1 MDDDPD
7 RPAPPHRTR
16 GLAAGDAPLSRR
28 SLLKAGAALGAVA
41 GAALDVTPAAA
52 RTIKGGMPWA
62 PGEADAPQPP
72 APGAYI
78 FFSPEEATFVEAA
91 CARLIPADEL
101 GPGARELG
109 CPFFIDRQLA
119 GAFGRAERWYMQ
131 GPWADGTKSQGFQS
145 RLTPAQI
152 YRAGIK
158 GVDDWCRGQHG
169 KKSFA
174 ELAPPDQD
182 QVLSQMEKGSIK
194 VDGVDAGDFF
204 HLLLQN
210 TTEGFFA
217 DPLYGGN
224 KDMAAWKMIGFP
236 GARYDY
242 RDWVSRHNE
251 RYPRPPVSLRGRPAW
266 LAQSD

>member
-1 MDDDPD
+1 MSDE
-7 RPAPPHRTR
+7 
-16 GLAAGDAPLSRR
+16 LSRR
-28 SLLKAGAALGAVA
+28 RFLAGGAAAGVA
-41 GAALDVTPAAA
+41 GAASAALTIADA
-52 RTIKGGMPWA
+52 RTIQGEMPWA
-62 PGEADAPQPP
+62 PGEADAPQPVQ
-72 APGAYI
+72 PGPYI
-78 FFSPEEATFVEAA
+78 FLTPAEAAFVETAV
-91 CARLIPADEL
+91 ARLIPADES
-101 GPGARELG
+101 GPGAREVG
-109 CPFFIDRQLA
+109 CPVFIDRQLA
-119 GAFGRAERWYMQ
+119 GPFGRAERWYMQ